1 MAKGYEI
8 HQARNLQL
16 QGLGKDLAR
25 RAKSKC
31 ELTGVAGVA
40 LWPYEVPPV
49 AEIPDLD
56 RTLLL
61 SEACHAAI
69 QHPETFDGRE
79 WRCLAEAVWSDFP
92 ALQVL
97 AWRLLS
103 HLAPREDWAREI
115 LDEVVLDPE
124 TEAWVRAADL

>member
-1 MAKGYEI
+1 MAKGYEM
-8 HQARNLQL
+8 HQTRKLLL
-16 QGLGKDLAR
+16 QGLGKDLTR

-31 ELTGVAGVA
+31 ELTGVSGVPLRA
-40 LWPYEVPPV
+40 YEVAPV
-49 AEIPDLD
+49 GEIPELD

-69 QHPETFDGRE
+69 QRPQAADGRE

-97 AWRLLS
+97 AWRLLG
-103 HLAPREDWAREI
+103 HLAQREAWAREA
-115 LDEVVLDPE
+115 LADVVLDPE
-124 TEAWVRAADL
+124 IEEWARAADL

>member
-1 MAKGYEI
+1 MAKGYETN
-8 HQARNLQL
+8 QMRMMML

-31 ELTGVAGVA
+31 ELTGVAGVPLRA
-40 LWPYEVPPV
+40 YEVPPV
-49 AEIPDLD
+49 SATPELD

-61 SEACHAAI
+61 SESCHEAI
-69 QHPETFDGRE
+69 QRPKILDGRE

-97 AWRLLS
+97 AWRMLNQ
-103 HLAPREDWAREI
+103 LAQREDWAREI
-115 LDEVVLDPE
+115 IDEHFLDPE
-124 TEAWVRAADL
+124 IEAWARDEKS

>member
-8 HQARNLQL
+8 HQMRQLLL
-16 QGLGKDLAR
+16 QGLGKDLTR

-40 LWPYEVPPV
+40 LRAYEVPPV
-49 AEIPDLD
+49 PEIPDLE

-61 SEACHAAI
+61 SDACHAVI
-69 QHPETFDGRE
+69 QRPQTLNGRE
-79 WRCLAEAVWSDFP
+79 WHCLAEAVWSDFP

-97 AWRLLS
+97 AWRMLS
-103 HLAPREDWAREI
+103 HLASREAWAREI

-124 TEAWVRAADL
+124 VEAWARAAAL

>member
-8 HQARNLQL
+8 HQVRKLLL
-16 QGLGKDLAR
+16 QGLGKDLTR

-31 ELTGVAGVA
+31 ELTGVSGVPLRA
-40 LWPYEVPPV
+40 YEVAPV
-49 AEIPDLD
+49 AEIPELD

-69 QHPETFDGRE
+69 QRPHTLNGRQ
-79 WRCLAEAVWSDFP
+79 WHCLAEAVWSDFP

-97 AWRLLS
+97 AWRMLS
-103 HLAPREDWAREI
+103 HLARREAWAREL
-115 LDEVVLDPE
+115 LDEVVLDPDVE
-124 TEAWVRAADL
+124 VWARAADL